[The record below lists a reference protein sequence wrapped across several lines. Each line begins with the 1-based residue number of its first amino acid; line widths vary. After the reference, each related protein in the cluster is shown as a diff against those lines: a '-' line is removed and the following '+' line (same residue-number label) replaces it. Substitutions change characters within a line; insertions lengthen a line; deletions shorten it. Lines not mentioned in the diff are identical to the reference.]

1 MSSLVLDGVTKQIG
15 RVTINRD
22 VSVRLEPGERRALI
36 GPNGAGKT
44 TLFNIAAGLMRPS
57 SGRILL
63 GGREVTRVPA
73 HRRARR
79 GLARTFQITNLLP
92 ALTVAENLALAVQ
105 SESASRW
112 DPVRPWRRHRAT
124 WARVDELLE
133 RAGLGEVRD
142 TAVGSLPY
150 GHQRRL
156 EIIVAVARPASVILL
171 DEPGAGLSSEET
183 EELMLLVFGLSPE
196 LAVMFIDHDVDLA
209 LRLATRVTVLHL
221 GEVVAEGTPAE
232 IRHRRALDDIYL
244 SPVAADARA

>member
-1 MSSLVLDGVTKQIG
+1 MAAPCLVLEHVSRHYGGLRAVD
-15 RVTINRD
+15 D
-22 VSVRLEPGERRALI
+22 VSLTVQPGERRALI

-63 GGREVTRVPA
+63 QGREVTRTPA

-105 SESASRW
+105 SESRWRW

-124 WARVDELLE
+124 WRSVDELLE
-133 RAGLGEVRD
+133 RARLTDVRD
-142 TAVGSLPY
+142 SLVGSLPY

-156 EIIVAVARPASVILL
+156 EIIVAVARPSSVILL

-183 EELMLLVFGLSPE
+183 EELMLLVFGLNPE
-196 LAVMFIDHDVDLA
+196 LAVMFIDHDVNLA

-221 GEVVAEGTPAE
+221 GRVVAEGTPDE
-232 IRHRRALDDIYL
+232 IRRRGPLDDIYL
-244 SPVAADARA
+244 GAPAGA